1 MIFLFMKTQK
11 RSLFSTKLPKT
22 HLINFFYFFYLWFI
36 KYILTETI
44 FFKQFKKKS
53 ADNSTKGDTYTTCLV
68 LQHTMSLIRKYI
80 FLNQWR
86 RSLDID
92 YQSWICNYMPL
103 LI

>member
-11 RSLFSTKLPKT
+11 KSLFSTTLPKT
-22 HLINFFYFFYLWFI
+22 HLINFFLFLLSLIYKIYL
-36 KYILTETI
+36 
-44 FFKQFKKKS
+44 KKKS
-53 ADNSTKGDTYTTCLV
+53 ADNSTKGDTYTTCLM
-68 LQHTMSLIRKYI
+68 LQHTMSLRKYI

-86 RSLDID
+86 RSVDID